1 MQGPVSHEQRC
12 PPPKSLRHLATFI
25 YFQRLTRTSGTSTDS
40 VFGFKKTIA
49 WQPVAAS
56 VRIPSR
62 MQSDVKFDTRSFARN
77 IRIEAIKMVARAN
90 ASHIGG
96 AITSHL
102 PLHLNT

>member
-1 MQGPVSHEQRC
+1 
-12 PPPKSLRHLATFI
+12 
-25 YFQRLTRTSGTSTDS
+25 
-40 VFGFKKTIA
+40 
-49 WQPVAAS
+49 
-56 VRIPSR
+56 